1 MERVYNTHIKQLQ
14 GSGESSRGQS
24 KHVFKLR
31 DDHMCGCTC
40 RVAPN
45 QRLWEIGHHKPEPNH
60 TQQNLKWKKEDFS
73 SINSLSTSI
82 HPSFH
87 YTSICHPSIFS
98 SMTYPFFI
106 HPSINYPTIR
116 LSIHPSIRSYMTYTC
131 SIHLSVHLL
140 IYLLTDLS
148 IVYPHPS
155 SHLYSYKFILYPSH
169 LKDATQ

>member
-1 MERVYNTHIKQLQ
+1 MWLHLSCSPEPAA
-14 GSGESSRGQS
+14 
-24 KHVFKLR
+24 LR
-31 DDHMCGCTC
+31 DTSPQT
-40 RVAPN
+40 RT
-45 QRLWEIGHHKPEPNH
+45 EPH
-60 TQQNLKWKKEDFS
+60 PTKSVKQDFHDFS

-82 HPSFH
+82 HSSFH

-106 HPSINYPTIR
+106 QPSVCPSIYSFIYDLYMLYPSTCP
-116 LSIHPSIRSYMTYTC
+116 SIHPLSI
-131 SIHLSVHLL
+131 HLL